1 MLKVV
6 NLSKSYGSNVLF
18 DEVTFSI
25 NRGERVGLVGRNGH
39 GKTTLLR
46 LVTGEESP
54 DSGSLA
60 IPRGYRIGHLA
71 QTLQFSQ
78 PTALMEAAQ
87 GLQHSERDDLWKA
100 EKVLAGLGFS
110 SGDQGR
116 SPLEFSGGFQV
127 RLNLARLLVS
137 RPDLLLLDEPTNY
150 LDIIAIRWLER
161 FFKAWSGEM
170 LLITHDRGF
179 MDKVTTHTMGIHRRK
194 FRKIPGDTVKYY
206 CQIAT
211 EEEIFEKSRVN
222 LEKKR
227 RHTEE
232 FIRKFRAKA
241 RLGGLV
247 QSRIKTLEKLGVSQ
261 KLDQIRSLH
270 FSFRSMPFRSR
281 VMLDVSGL
289 SFCYPGQQIELMED
303 LNVVVG
309 QGDRIGVIGAN
320 GKGKSTLLRLLAGEL
335 SPGRGEVKSHPRLKV
350 GYYGQTNV
358 ERLLPERSVV
368 EEIRSSDPD
377 GSLQK
382 AMSICGRMMFVSDDA
397 SKRISVLSGGEK
409 CRVLLGKLLLDPV
422 HLLLLDEPTNHLD
435 MESGEALFDALGRF
449 DGALVMVT
457 HNERFLDAFANRLIV
472 FDNGAVSVFE
482 GTYKQFIREMGWRA
496 EEPVEGHKGQR
507 KKDRVSRSTRSK
519 AARKERADAIRERSR
534 TLRPLEAKADE
545 LEKTIAVLERSL
557 RENEEALVNAST
569 AGTVERIPELSRQN
583 HGLSADIERHY
594 ELLCLATED
603 LETTRRKWENEK

>member
-6 NLSKSYGSNVLF
+6 NLSKSYGSHVLF
-18 DEVTFSI
+18 DEVNFNI

-46 LVTGEESP
+46 LITGEETP
-54 DSGSLA
+54 DSGSLS
-60 IPRGYRIGHLA
+60 IPKGYRVGHLA
-71 QTLQFSQ
+71 QILHFTQA
-78 PTALMEAAQ
+78 TVLMEAAQ
-87 GLQHSERDDLWKA
+87 DLNHGERDDLWKA

-110 SGDQGR
+110 IADQGR
-116 SPLEFSGGFQV
+116 SPLELSGGYQV

-161 FFKAWSGEM
+161 FFLAWRGE
-170 LLITHDRGF
+170 LLLVTHDRGF

-194 FRKIPGDTVKYY
+194 FRKIRGNTGKYY
-206 CQIAT
+206 HQIGM

-227 RHTEE
+227 QQTEE
-232 FIRKFRAKA
+232 FIRRFRAKA

-247 QSRIKTLEKLGVSQ
+247 QSRIKTLEKAGIAE
-261 KLDQIRSLH
+261 KLEEIRSIR
-270 FSFRSMPFRSR
+270 FSFTSLPFRSR
-281 VMLDVSGL
+281 VMMEISGM
-289 SFCYPGQQIELMED
+289 SFSYPGQQVKLIDD

-309 QGDRIGVIGAN
+309 KGDRIGVIGAN

-335 SPGRGEVKSHPRLKV
+335 RPIKGEVKSHPRLKV
-350 GYYGQTNV
+350 GYYAQTNV
-358 ERLLPERSVV
+358 ERLRSDRTVV

-382 AMSICGRMMFVSDDA
+382 SISICGRMMFVDENA
-397 SKRISVLSGGEK
+397 LKRISVLSGGER

-435 MESGEALFDALGRF
+435 MESGEALFEALDRF

-457 HNERFLDAFANRLIV
+457 HNERFLEAFANRLIV

-482 GTYKQFIREMGWRA
+482 GTYPQFIEKMGWLA
-496 EEPVEGHKGQR
+496 EDSGQDSQGREKGE
-507 KKDRVSRSTRSK
+507 KAGGSKRSK
-519 AARKERADAIRERSR
+519 AARRARAESIRERSLA
-534 TLRPLEAKADE
+534 LRPLEARVME
-545 LEKTIAVLERSL
+545 LEDMIVKMERGL
-557 RENEEALVNAST
+557 RENEESLVEAST
-569 AGTVERIPELSRQN
+569 VGMAEKIAELSREN
-583 HGLSADIERHY
+583 HGLSVNIEGHY
-594 ELLCLATED
+594 ELLCLATEA
-603 LETTRRKWENEK
+603 LESARRKWEKVP